1 MNASHRV
8 VATETGMIRIYM
20 RPRDRVGTGRTGWFS
35 DGRPLYRELVAQAK
49 AEGLMNAVAHQSQH
63 GYSNHGPIQDDGAES
78 LNPELT
84 MCVELIGTRE
94 QLEGFCGRHGAQ
106 LANKVIVYKHLE
118 HWSVG
123 HVGVGAAGR
132 VA

>member
-1 MNASHRV
+1 MTPSHRV
-8 VATETGMIRIYM
+8 VAADTGMIRIYM
-20 RPRDRVGTGRTGWFS
+20 KPGERGGAGKGRWFS
-35 DGRPLYRELVAQAK
+35 GSKPLYRELVAQAK
-49 AEGLMNAVAHQSQH
+49 AEGLMNAVAHQSHH

-118 HWSVG
+118 HWSVSQ
-123 HVGVGAAGR
+123 VGVGAAGR
-132 VA
+132 AA